1 MSTPTLPTVDVHAV
15 TDRVSERAGD
25 VGEIVSD
32 AWSTG
37 LGKAQDLAGVA
48 FEVLEDVPD
57 KAIALAGAVIPAL
70 RSTPRRSRKP
80 FVILAVVL
88 ASLVVVGYV
97 AKKRRRQATEPYAV
111 PGTDSSQANISA
123 AS

>member
-1 MSTPTLPTVDVHAV
+1 MHAV

-25 VGEIVSD
+25 VGGIVSD
-32 AWSTG
+32 ALSTG
-37 LGKAQDLAGVA
+37 LDKAQDLAGVA
-48 FEVLEDVPD
+48 FEALEDIPD

-88 ASLVVVGYV
+88 ASLVVVGVV
-97 AKKRRRQATEPYAV
+97 AKKRRSTATEPYAV
-111 PGTDSSQANISA
+111 PGANSSQANISA